1 MISYIVVIERT
12 AERLS
17 LRNLLFIELTSRG
30 LASRKREL
38 GAAACRIFQSAIM
51 VVLDSIRS
59 YHEVATKE
67 RSPRWLRRSP
77 LPAVGEFVAP
87 RHP

>member
-17 LRNLLFIELTSRG
+17 LRNLLFIELTSKG
-30 LASRKREL
+30 LASRKPEL
-38 GAAACRIFQSAIM
+38 GAAACGIFQSAIM

-67 RSPRWLRRSP
+67 
-77 LPAVGEFVAP
+77 
-87 RHP
+87 